1 MKKEKKEINYFR
13 ILWVSGIYIA
23 LIIILVLVV
32 IFKVKY
38 EGR

>member
-1 MKKEKKEINYFR
+1 MKKEKMKINYFR

>member
-1 MKKEKKEINYFR
+1 MKKEKKKINYSR
-13 ILWVSGIYIA
+13 ILRFVGVYVA
-23 LIIILVLVV
+23 LIIILILVV

>member
-1 MKKEKKEINYFR
+1 MKKENKKINYFR
-13 ILWVSGIYIA
+13 ILWVGGIYIA
-23 LIIILVLVV
+23 LISILVLAV

>member
-1 MKKEKKEINYFR
+1 MKNKKRKINYSR
-13 ILWVSGIYIA
+13 ILRFIGIYIA

-32 IFKVKY
+32 IFKVRY